1 MATHVLLALLS
12 TGPVGISDAVGATN
26 ATLVRRMIR
35 SDGTLLK
42 PARPIVAVDATLS
55 EHNAP
60 AGQVRQGA
68 AFASSAASAASASA
82 ASAASA
88 SAASASASAALPRCL
103 LLLLPACCCSACCST
118 CCSSKP

>member
-42 PARPIVAVDATLS
+42 PARPIVARGPPPAT
-55 EHNAP
+55 
-60 AGQVRQGA
+60 
-68 AFASSAASAASASA
+68 ASSSA
-82 ASAASA
+82 
-88 SAASASASAALPRCL
+88 RHTIEDG
-103 LLLLPACCCSACCST
+103 LPADIDDWLDDLDSDVEELPGMTAEAPLAPLPST
-118 CCSSKP
+118 RVPLEVT